1 MLKYGKY
8 RFVKLENFVYICITR
23 VKAWPFPN
31 FCSNVVGLSRSN
43 ICKILKICTLK
54 AIYPFIYNILQP
66 NFTSRFSF

>member
-23 VKAWPFPN
+23 DKAWPFPN

-43 ICKILKICTLK
+43 AK
-54 AIYPFIYNILQP
+54 Y
-66 NFTSRFSF
+66 